1 MKEETRL
8 IVWGSIPAV
17 LVGVITILVLL
28 YLEGGFAARSAV
40 LGAVLVLLFFA
51 FGQYVVG
58 RVLATKPELGLG
70 VAMLVYLTQLGILL
84 ILIRVLRDVNWLD
97 GRAFGIS
104 IITGTLAW
112 TLGSVF
118 TLSRHKTTVIEV
130 TDPKNAQN

>member
-8 IVWGSIPAV
+8 IVWGSIPAIVIGAITV
-17 LVGVITILVLL
+17 LALL
-28 YLEGGFAARSAV
+28 LLEGGFADRSA
-40 LGAVLVLLFFA
+40 LLRAFLVLVFFS

-70 VAMLVYLTQLGILL
+70 VAMLVYLTQLGVLL

-97 GRAFGIS
+97 GRAFGIA
-104 IITGTLAW
+104 IIAGTLAW
-112 TLGSVF
+112 TLSSVF
-118 TLSRHKTTVIEV
+118 MLSRHKTTVIET

>member
-17 LVGVITILVLL
+17 VIGAITVLAL
-28 YLEGGFAARSAV
+28 LLLEGGFAARSAV
-40 LGAVLVLLFFA
+40 LGAFLVLVFFS

-70 VAMLVYLTQLGILL
+70 VAMLVYLTQLGVLL

-97 GRAFGIS
+97 GRAFGIA
-104 IITGTLAW
+104 IIVGTLAW
-112 TLGSVF
+112 TLSSVF
-118 TLSRHKTTVIEV
+118 MLSRHKTTVIE
-130 TDPKNAQN
+130 TSDPKNAQN

>member
-8 IVWGSIPAV
+8 IVWGSIPAIVIGAITV
-17 LVGVITILVLL
+17 LALL
-28 YLEGGFAARSAV
+28 LLEGGFAARSAL
-40 LGAVLVLLFFA
+40 LGAFLVLVFFS

-70 VAMLVYLTQLGILL
+70 VAMLVYLTQLGVLL

-97 GRAFGIS
+97 GRTFGIA
-104 IITGTLAW
+104 IIAGTLAW
-112 TLGSVF
+112 TLSSVF
-118 TLSRHKTTVIEV
+118 MLSRHKTTVIET

>member
-8 IVWGSIPAV
+8 IVWGSLPAIA
-17 LVGVITILVLL
+17 VGVITILALL
-28 YLEGGFAARSAV
+28 YFEGGFAARSAV

-70 VAMLVYLTQLGILL
+70 VAMLVYLTQLGVLL

-118 TLSRHKTTVIEV
+118 MLSRHKTTVIEV

>member
-8 IVWGSIPAV
+8 IVWGSIPAIVIGAITV
-17 LVGVITILVLL
+17 LALL
-28 YLEGGFAARSAV
+28 LLEGGFAARSAL
-40 LGAVLVLLFFA
+40 LGAFLVLVFFS

-70 VAMLVYLTQLGILL
+70 VAMLVYLTQLGVLL

-97 GRAFGIS
+97 GRAFGIA
-104 IITGTLAW
+104 IIAGTLAW
-112 TLGSVF
+112 TLSSVF
-118 TLSRHKTTVIEV
+118 MLSRHKTTVIET

>member
-1 MKEETRL
+1 LKEETRL

-17 LVGVITILVLL
+17 IVGVITSLALFFI
-28 YLEGGFAARSAV
+28 EGGFAARSAI
-40 LGAVLVLLFFA
+40 LGAFLVLLFFS

-70 VAMLVYLTQLGILL
+70 VAMLVYLTQLGVLL

-97 GRAFGIS
+97 GRAFGIA

-112 TLGSVF
+112 TLSSVF
-118 TLSRHKTTVIEV
+118 MLSRHKTTVIEP

>member
-8 IVWGSIPAV
+8 IVWGSTPAV

-118 TLSRHKTTVIEV
+118 MLSRHKTTVIEV

>member
-70 VAMLVYLTQLGILL
+70 VAMLVYLTQLGVLL

-97 GRAFGIS
+97 SRAFGIS

>member
-8 IVWGSIPAV
+8 IVWGSIPAIVIGAITV
-17 LVGVITILVLL
+17 LTLL
-28 YLEGGFAARSAV
+28 LLEGGFAARSAL
-40 LGAVLVLLFFA
+40 LGAFLVLVFFS

-70 VAMLVYLTQLGILL
+70 VAMLVYLIQLGVLL

-118 TLSRHKTTVIEV
+118 MLSRHKTTVIET

>member
-1 MKEETRL
+1 LKEETRL
-8 IVWGSIPAV
+8 IVWGSTPAV

-118 TLSRHKTTVIEV
+118 MLSRHKTTVIEV

>member
-118 TLSRHKTTVIEV
+118 MLSRHKTTVIEV

>member
-1 MKEETRL
+1 LKEETRL

-70 VAMLVYLTQLGILL
+70 VAMLVYLTQLGVLL

>member
-70 VAMLVYLTQLGILL
+70 VAMLVYLTQLGVLL

>member
-17 LVGVITILVLL
+17 VIGAITVLTL
-28 YLEGGFAARSAV
+28 LLLEGGFAARSAV
-40 LGAVLVLLFFA
+40 LGAFLVLVFFS

-70 VAMLVYLTQLGILL
+70 VAMLVYLTQLGVLL

-97 GRAFGIS
+97 GRAFGIA
-104 IITGTLAW
+104 IIAGTLAW
-112 TLGSVF
+112 TLSSVF
-118 TLSRHKTTVIEV
+118 MLSRHKTTVIET

>member
-8 IVWGSIPAV
+8 IVWGSIPAIVIGAITV
-17 LVGVITILVLL
+17 LTLL
-28 YLEGGFAARSAV
+28 LLEGGFAARSAV
-40 LGAVLVLLFFA
+40 LGAFLVLVFFS

-70 VAMLVYLTQLGILL
+70 VAMLVYLTQLGVLL

-97 GRAFGIS
+97 GRAFGIA
-104 IITGTLAW
+104 IIAGTLAW
-112 TLGSVF
+112 TLSSVF
-118 TLSRHKTTVIEV
+118 MLSRHKTTVIET

>member
-8 IVWGSIPAV
+8 IVWGSLPAIA
-17 LVGVITILVLL
+17 VGVITILALL

-40 LGAVLVLLFFA
+40 LGAVLVLLFFS

-70 VAMLVYLTQLGILL
+70 VAMLVYLTQLGVLL

-118 TLSRHKTTVIEV
+118 MLSRHKTTVIEV

>member
-8 IVWGSIPAV
+8 IVWGSIPAIVIGAITV
-17 LVGVITILVLL
+17 LALL
-28 YLEGGFAARSAV
+28 LLEGGFAARSAV
-40 LGAVLVLLFFA
+40 LGAFLVLVFFS

-70 VAMLVYLTQLGILL
+70 VAMLVYLTQLGVLL

-97 GRAFGIS
+97 GRAFGIA
-104 IITGTLAW
+104 IIVGTLAW
-112 TLGSVF
+112 TLSSVF
-118 TLSRHKTTVIEV
+118 MLSRHKTTVIET

>member
-8 IVWGSIPAV
+8 IVWGSIPAIVIGAITV
-17 LVGVITILVLL
+17 LTLL
-28 YLEGGFAARSAV
+28 LLEGGFAARSAL
-40 LGAVLVLLFFA
+40 LGAFLVLVFFS

-70 VAMLVYLTQLGILL
+70 VAMLVYLTQLGVLL

-97 GRAFGIS
+97 GRAFGIA
-104 IITGTLAW
+104 IIAGTLAW
-112 TLGSVF
+112 TLSSVF
-118 TLSRHKTTVIEV
+118 MLSRHKTTVIET